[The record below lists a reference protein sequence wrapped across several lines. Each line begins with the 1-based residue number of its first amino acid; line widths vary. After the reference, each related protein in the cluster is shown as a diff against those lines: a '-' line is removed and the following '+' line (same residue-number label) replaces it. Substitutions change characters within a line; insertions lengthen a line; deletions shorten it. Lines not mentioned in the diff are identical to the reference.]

1 MQKRTQREIKC
12 YENFMLRGGK
22 RAKERAMSV
31 QINMLSEKLAIPLTR
46 LNLLLCLITNSWR
59 ATEDG
64 ALSCCAIS
72 NAKTASSAN
81 RIFFCAE
88 TAFKMN
94 K

>member
-12 YENFMLRGGK
+12 YESFMLRGGK